1 MKELIEANCKRCK
14 NYEICQSS
22 GCEIKKQL
30 EKFLLNEQSNQQY
43 VNEKEL

>member
-1 MKELIEANCKRCK
+1 MKELIEENCKRCK

>member
-1 MKELIEANCKRCK
+1 MNELIEENCKRCK

-30 EKFLLNEQSNQQY
+30 EKFLLNEQSDQQDET
-43 VNEKEL
+43 EKEL